1 MFRKVDCVLVR
12 VPDLDA
18 ALGFYRDRL
27 GLRLVWRRDGEA
39 AGLAMTDSETEFVL
53 LAEPG
58 GPETDLLVDSADD
71 ACRSFSAAGGRV
83 ETGPFDVPV
92 GRCAVVRDPWGNR
105 LFLIDL
111 SRGRFRTDA
120 EGNVVGVGP
129 PPSQ

>member
-18 ALGFYRDRL
+18 ALRFYRDRL
-27 GLRLVWRRDGEA
+27 GLRLRWRREQEA

-53 LAEPG
+53 LAETG
-58 GPETDLLVDSADD
+58 GPETDLLVDSTDD
-71 ACRSFSAAGGRV
+71 ACRSFVTAGGRV

-105 LFLIDL
+105 LVLIDL
-111 SRGRFRTDA
+111 TRGRFRTDA
-120 EGNVVGVGP
+120 KGNVVGVDPAAG
-129 PPSQ
+129 Q